1 MGINELRT
9 MHLGSKILLV
19 NISFGFADGLTSSDV
34 GNKILGLEWEIK
46 ITYPKAKRIFI
57 GA

>member
-9 MHLGSKILLV
+9 MHLGSENLLV

-34 GNKILGLEWEIK
+34 ENKIPGLK
-46 ITYPKAKRIFI
+46 
-57 GA
+57 